1 MNKNKHFYGI
11 DISKDVFDVMDQSD
25 KHSSFSNTMKGF
37 KEFRKKLP
45 PDSVV
50 IMEATGVYHVQLADY
65 LFLQDIFVSVVN
77 PLVIKRFIQMKMRRV
92 KTDKADAQMIC
103 KYGIQNELKAYEPVS
118 LHMKEARIITE
129 NIDLLIKSRTM
140 FKNRLHALSHKSAK
154 TRLGIIN
161 PMKKSISELNKQ
173 IKRLEDEL
181 KQIIRL
187 HYQDLYSRLQTI
199 PGIGSST
206 AMFLII
212 LTDGFEKF
220 ESAKQFICYTGL
232 SPTEKTSGSSVRGS
246 RSISKQ
252 GNPKIR
258 NLLFMCSFNACKSN
272 KACRDLYV
280 RLVAKGKSKK
290 LALIAVAN
298 KLIKQS
304 FSIAKSGLVYDE
316 NFRSVKNELALF

>member
-1 MNKNKHFYGI
+1 MNKNKKFYGI
-11 DISKDVFDVMDQSD
+11 DISKDVFDVMDESD
-25 KHSSFSNTMKGF
+25 NHSSFANTPKGF
-37 KEFRKKLP
+37 KAFKKKLSS
-45 PDSVV
+45 DSIV

-65 LFLQDIFVSVVN
+65 LYAQNIFVSVVN
-77 PLVIKRFIQMKMRRV
+77 PLVIKRFIQMKMRRI

-103 KYGIQNELKAYEPVS
+103 KYGIQNELKAYEPAS
-118 LHMKEARIITE
+118 LHIKEARMITE

-161 PMKKSISELNKQ
+161 PIKKSILELNKQ
-173 IKRLEDEL
+173 IKRLENEL
-181 KQIIRL
+181 KQIIST
-187 HYQDLYSRLQTI
+187 HYHDLYSRLQTI

-212 LTDGFEKF
+212 LTDGYEKF

-246 RSISKQ
+246 RTISKQ

-272 KACRDLYV
+272 KACKELYI
-280 RLVAKGKSKK
+280 RLVSKGKSKK
-290 LALIAVAN
+290 LALIAVSN

-304 FSIAKSGLVYDE
+304 FSIAKSGLIYDE
-316 NFRSVKNELALF
+316 NYRSVNTGVNSF